1 MKHICTRARARIAPL
16 ALFALSLAACE
27 INPFTEETVTVALP
41 PSIPVID
48 LVAPGADLRWTVTW
62 FDGSLERRELKH
74 ARGNVRIALERGA
87 FTPIIAAPET
97 APFGIPESFL
107 PRAGAIYP
115 DACEGERATA
125 RADWAGGVCAEI
137 AESVLLGAS
146 GGIETGRVIAR
157 HFNWGRLERTV
168 DATPLPN
175 RIDRARLVDSILSL
189 DTTKR
194 DVTAGTLAEL
204 RAEAVAE
211 ALANAGMPVDE
222 TAFLPE
228 WPTRV
233 PVCQGSF
240 PVRVACGITRFY
252 AQAGY
257 LTVIATGGS
266 VSDCFFSRYVLQ
278 D

>member
-1 MKHICTRARARIAPL
+1 MKHICPRARARIAPL
-16 ALFALSLAACE
+16 ALFALLLAACE
-27 INPFTEETVTVALP
+27 INPFTEETLTVVLP
-41 PSIPVID
+41 PSVPVID

-62 FDGSLERRELKH
+62 FDGSLERREVRH

-87 FTPIIAAPET
+87 FTPVIAAPET

-107 PRAGAIYP
+107 PQAGAIYP
-115 DACEGERATA
+115 DACVGERATV
-125 RADWAGGVCAEI
+125 RADWTGGVCAEV

-146 GGIETGRVIAR
+146 GGPEAGRVIAR
-157 HFNWGRLERTV
+157 HFNWGRLARTL
-168 DATPLPN
+168 DLTPLPN

-194 DVTAGTLAEL
+194 DVTAGRLADL

-211 ALANAGMPVDE
+211 ALENAGITADE
-222 TAFLPE
+222 TGFLPE
-228 WPTRV
+228 WPTHATV
-233 PVCQGSF
+233 YPESV
-240 PVRVACGITRFY
+240 PVRVADGLTRFY
-252 AQAGY
+252 SRAGY
-257 LTVIATGGS
+257 LTVIATGGA